1 MRRPRRLVKSAAAV
15 VIAALATL
23 PSALGAAPAL
33 PSLSFD
39 HYVFKHAGGE
49 PDMTISPSGKTV
61 LVAGLS
67 LNASP
72 AVLYRSLDGGKTF
85 AKLSPTFDRAG
96 GGDWDMQLLDDHNVI
111 AGDLALSDGIYVD
124 RSTDAGQT
132 WTSTRV
138 LTDVYDR
145 PWIAHYGRDKVYLVT
160 KGFDGVPYLYRSTD
174 GGASF
179 GALPIPLIIYG
190 LPTQTG
196 GPNPS
201 DAFVTNQDAYV
212 DHLIVDQRSGDLYI
226 LYGIGAPDS
235 YNARQPAGASNHLYV
250 AHLVGD
256 TLVSHPVFIG
266 GADDSFI
273 SGFNWMTVDP
283 NGTVYVLA
291 DGRINGHHSARLSY
305 SKDHG
310 TTWSSLV
317 DLAPRGAA
325 NVYGAIAAGK
335 PGELALAYIRGT
347 NEDPSTAQLWYA
359 EMAKIKNA
367 DTAAPK
373 VQHVRGLSAPIHTK
387 DICFSGILCGVPGFG
402 NDRTLLDFIWA
413 DMGPD
418 GRAWGVFSSDGPATN
433 GSANPDPDVLVLRE
447 HGSAL
452 TPVIAA
458 RSPKPKPKPVVLGSK
473 QTRSGHLAATGVG
486 GAPLALCVAL
496 FALAALAAAPI
507 VRRRY

>member
-1 MRRPRRLVKSAAAV
+1 MAAWPA
-15 VIAALATL
+15 
-23 PSALGAAPAL
+23 ALGAPAVPTL
-33 PSLSFD
+33 TFD
-39 HYVFKHAGGE
+39 PHVFKHAGGE

-67 LNASP
+67 VNTAP

-85 AKLSPTFDRAG
+85 KRLAASFDRAG
-96 GGDWDMQLLDDHNVI
+96 GGDWDMQLIDDHSVI
-111 AGDLALSDGIYVD
+111 AADLALSDGIYVD
-124 RSTDAGQT
+124 RSTDAGEH

-145 PWIAHYGRDKVYLVT
+145 PWIAHFGRDKVYLVT
-160 KGFDGVPYLYRSTD
+160 KGFDGIPYLYRSTD
-174 GGASF
+174 GGATF
-179 GALPIPLIIYG
+179 GNPPIPLIIYG
-190 LPTQTG
+190 EPGQG
-196 GPNPS
+196 GPS
-201 DAFVTNQDAYV
+201 ATDAFVTNQDAYV
-212 DHLIVDQRSGDLYI
+212 DHLIVDQHSGDLYI

-235 YNARQPAGASNHLYV
+235 YNTRQPAGASNHLYV
-250 AHLVGD
+250 AHLEGD
-256 TLVSHPVFIG
+256 TLISHPVYIG
-266 GADDSFI
+266 GPNDSFI

-283 NGTVYVLA
+283 AGTVYVLA

-310 TTWSSLV
+310 TTWSPLV

-335 PGELALAYIRGT
+335 PGQLALAYIRGS

-359 EMAKIKNA
+359 EMAKITNA
-367 DTAAPK
+367 DTPAPK
-373 VQHVRGLSAPIHTK
+373 VKHVRALSAPIHTK

-447 HGSAL
+447 HGSSL

-458 RSPKPKPKPVVLGSK
+458 HKRSEERRVGKEC
-473 QTRSGHLAATGVG
+473 RSRWSPYH
-486 GAPLALCVAL
+486 
-496 FALAALAAAPI
+496 
-507 VRRRY
+507 